1 MTADVRRSPRRGT
14 TSACALKA
22 YAPEAGTRD
31 RCMHSGDASFARS
44 FDTCTLILTMHRR
57 RKPRWWGVRV
67 GITVGKTH
75 ACGRNLHWGF
85 RERTAHG
92 SPRVTASAREMAW
105 HVRKGRRSRPPSL
118 RGSREL
124 GFGCPHVEIA
134 LQKLAGDVWSQIR
147 SANALQKGR
156 SGSSERGPSSE
167 RKSAGGTAGGP
178 VERKIRRESDSP
190 LRRERTGRRLR
201 VARDR
206 HPAAHPSPKAV
217 CGSRDRGCN
226 DHRILRRVP
235 IDGRHSGSSR
245 GVGLHGAASTVVS
258 AASTPSD
265 PYQTDQKKDVRP
277 GCSPREGGRGVR
289 VNRSLRQECQRLD
302 RISAVG
308 RKRPRS

>member
-156 SGSSERGPSSE
+156 SGSSERGPSSG
-167 RKSAGGTAGGP
+167 RTLAGDTVGRR
-178 VERKIRRESDSP
+178 VERNDES
-190 LRRERTGRRLR
+190 R
-201 VARDR
+201 
-206 HPAAHPSPKAV
+206 
-217 CGSRDRGCN
+217 
-226 DHRILRRVP
+226 
-235 IDGRHSGSSR
+235 
-245 GVGLHGAASTVVS
+245 VGLTA
-258 AASTPSD
+258 
-265 PYQTDQKKDVRP
+265 K
-277 GCSPREGGRGVR
+277 GGRGPAQGSGWREIVI
-289 VNRSLRQECQRLD
+289 QRLSHRQKRCGGRGTGAVTATGSYEESLPMEGIPD
-302 RISAVG
+302 HHEASAFT
-308 RKRPRS
+308 RRRRRWSWRSPHPPTRTNPFKRRTYGQLAAPAKAGEA

>member
-1 MTADVRRSPRRGT
+1 VGRSSQHHGWGNPLTWEEAELGLSRTDGARLA
-14 TSACALKA
+14 ACHRL
-22 YAPEAGTRD
+22 PQG
-31 RCMHSGDASFARS
+31 RCVARS
-44 FDTCTLILTMHRR
+44 E
-57 RKPRWWGVRV
+57 KEG
-67 GITVGKTH
+67 
-75 ACGRNLHWGF
+75 GRGL
-85 RERTAHG
+85 RPCED
-92 SPRVTASAREMAW
+92 PRVPVWLPAR
-105 HVRKGRRSRPPSL
+105 RLS
-118 RGSREL
+118 
-124 GFGCPHVEIA
+124 
-134 LQKLAGDVWSQIR
+134 LQKSVGGVWSQIS